1 MTGNYFE
8 CGNEVIVEGFSLGR
22 FSSFNVSNSRDVIGA
37 TAEIKIPLYTI
48 SVTDKQRPVADSL
61 RIGVDGAQLATGA
74 RIEVYV
80 WYKDNTTLQYTFP
93 KILAFSGFIR
103 KVVSGFP
110 TTIKCED
117 NSFILKFGQVNKSW
131 SKMTPLKEVMN
142 EVVPIANDA
151 FAKFR
156 KEAGLTGEFPS
167 LSVAESESADV
178 EFTLNVW
185 KAIAPY
191 EAISRFAEEYVLY
204 GQVSNTGKVYV
215 GTGAT
220 NTDRP
225 TIKLSTR
232 LNVINRDIT
241 PEDGLFT
248 DYYVEINGYDEKGNK
263 IQVTRGDETKGEPV
277 RLPFSPARKQEQ
289 LETIADAAL
298 ARLKGNRNKGSITTL
313 LYPFVSLWDFIEY
326 EDTLFPE
333 LSSNYYVIGTELN
346 CDDSGYHNIL
356 SVTDE
361 MFYYEKA

>member
-8 CGNEVIVEGFSLGR
+8 CGNEVIVEGFSLGH

-80 WYKDNTTLQYTFP
+80 WYKDNTTLQHTFP

-220 NTDRP
+220 NTGRQ

-248 DYYVEINGYDEKGNK
+248 DYYVEING
-263 IQVTRGDETKGEPV
+263 
-277 RLPFSPARKQEQ
+277 
-289 LETIADAAL
+289 
-298 ARLKGNRNKGSITTL
+298 
-313 LYPFVSLWDFIEY
+313 
-326 EDTLFPE
+326 
-333 LSSNYYVIGTELN
+333 
-346 CDDSGYHNIL
+346 
-356 SVTDE
+356 
-361 MFYYEKA
+361 